1 MAGRFVLLSKMLL
14 EFYIMFKPLLLSA
27 FSLAGMLIFSNNAVM
42 AQEAVTRVDGIAAIV
57 DEDVILMSEVQRAVT
72 NIKAQYAK
80 QPEQLPP
87 EDVLRKQVLE
97 RLILLRLQVERAN
110 SSGVRVSDTEL
121 NQAIQSIA
129 TQNKISPDQL
139 REQIARDGLSYE
151 EFQTN
156 LKDEIVVQRL
166 RQSYVQSRVQ
176 VSDTEI
182 DQLLSVRQFGGPEVR
197 LANIL
202 VALPDG
208 ATAEQLAKAQEKI
221 TRIKAL
227 LDKGELDFSSAA
239 IRYSDS
245 QNALEGGDIGWRGY
259 DAIPPNF
266 VNLIREMKP
275 GDVSNPVRGPSGYQ
289 LIKVSEVR
297 EQQKQVATQYKALG
311 MMIAVKAGEN
321 SDAARQKI
329 EDLRAKVVA
338 GEDFGKLAKANS
350 SEEMN
355 ASQGGDMGWFELSQ
369 WGASVGTQLEALKD
383 GELSP
388 AFQSE
393 VGWHFVKRI
402 STRNQDM
409 TDENRRNQARQMI
422 AKRKSEEEYER
433 FMRQLRNDAYVES
446 RLDSI

>member
-1 MAGRFVLLSKMLL
+1 MAGHRVLPTKMLL

-27 FSLAGMLIFSNNAVM
+27 FSLASVFALSTHAVS
-42 AQEAVTRVDGIAAIV
+42 AQEATARVDGIAAIV

-121 NQAIQSIA
+121 NQAIQAIA
-129 TQNKISPDQL
+129 NQNKISPDQL

-208 ATAEQLAKAQEKI
+208 ATPEQLAKAQEKI

-266 VNLIREMKP
+266 VNLIREMKA

-350 SEEMN
+350 AEEMN
-355 ASQGGDMGWFELSQ
+355 ASQGGDMGWFEISQ
-369 WGASVGTQLEALKD
+369 WGASVGAQLEAIKD

-388 AFQSE
+388 VFQSD

-402 STRNQDM
+402 GTRNQDM

-422 AKRKSEEEYER
+422 SKRKSEEEYER